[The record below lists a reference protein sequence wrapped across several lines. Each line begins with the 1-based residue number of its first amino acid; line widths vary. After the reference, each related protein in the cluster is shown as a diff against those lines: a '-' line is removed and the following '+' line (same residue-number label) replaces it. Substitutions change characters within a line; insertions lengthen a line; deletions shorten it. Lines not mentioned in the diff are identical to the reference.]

1 MWVCCTS
8 RISPVLTNTSLYR
21 PKADADT
28 PARAKPCS
36 RPCLYCGR
44 TFADKDTLLKH
55 ESAEAIEFEREASRF
70 EEARRGRVTQSDF
83 DPPRRHSF
91 TQVIEDRRELKS

>member
-1 MWVCCTS
+1 M
-8 RISPVLTNTSLYR
+8 SPGLPNTSLCR
-21 PKADADT
+21 PKADPDT
-28 PARAKPCS
+28 PARAKPSS

-91 TQVIEDRRELKS
+91 TQVTQYNQSLKK